1 MLYIKNHLYGLTVDN
16 EHQTLG
22 IKKHNYLSQ
31 ANSFLYPLAVSFIVN
46 PMASVVKVFDS
57 QQLTPIKRTVFGG
70 TVDQAAFLNGT
81 VMSFESDIINKEFS
95 GNMEPYTDREGN
107 IIYNIPRYT
116 TGDGYG
122 NRIRGKW
129 LRVNIKSTNPSEFLT
144 ISHVITKFRQ
154 SYS

>member
-16 EHQTLG
+16 EHQKLD
-22 IKKHNYLSQ
+22 IKKHNYLEQ
-31 ANSFLYPLAVSFIVN
+31 ATSYLYPLAVSFIVN
-46 PMASVVKVFDS
+46 PMASVTKVFDS
-57 QQLTPIKRTVFGG
+57 QQFIPIKRDAFTQ
-70 TVDQAAFLNGT
+70 VDHSAFLEGA

-107 IIYNIPRYT
+107 VIYNIPRYI

-129 LRVNIKSTNPSEFLT
+129 LRVNIKSTNPTEFLT
-144 ISHVITKFRQ
+144 ISHIITKFRQ